1 MKRNTQILGM
11 TLLAGAL
18 ALSTVSC
25 KKKGCTDPVATNF
38 DASAEKDDESCE
50 YDVTTSNVVKTGGI
64 TADETWTSDNVYQL
78 NGRVFVDNGATLT
91 IEAGTII
98 KGAEGTGNN
107 ASALI
112 VARGSKIV
120 ANGTATAP
128 IIFTSIL
135 DNIQPGEL
143 AGTNLDENDAGKWG
157 GIIILGNAP
166 TSADA
171 GDTETQIEGIP
182 ATEIYGAY
190 GGNDAAD
197 NSGTLN
203 YVSIRHGGALIGA
216 GNEINGLTLGGVGNG
231 TVINNV
237 EVIANLDDG
246 IEFFG
251 GTVNVNNALVG
262 YQGDDG
268 IDIDMNYSGTVNNFF
283 VLGGVSSDE
292 GLEIDGPEGS
302 TYTNGLFTLSNGTVS
317 SVTGD
322 GSASEYKSKAQ
333 GTVNNVVFSGYA
345 SNAMKFRAA
354 FDDVVACTDK
364 ADAYLYLT
372 QASPILNFTSC
383 EVVGATDLAA
393 AVSVFNGTDGAD
405 ACVDATYETTAEAAV
420 ATGTSLVGSVTVGGN
435 AADFAWTWAA
445 VKGKL

>member
-18 ALSTVSC
+18 ALGTVSC
-25 KKKGCTDPVATNF
+25 KKKGCTDPVAVNF

-50 YDVTTSNVVKTGGI
+50 YDVSTSNIVKTGGI
-64 TADETWTSDNVYQL
+64 TADETWTANNVYQL
-78 NGRVFVDNGATLT
+78 DGRVFVDNGATLT

-98 KGAEGTGNN
+98 KGSEGTGAN

-120 ANGTATAP
+120 ANGTATSP

-143 AGTNLDENDAGKWG
+143 TGTNLDENDAGKWG
-157 GIIILGNAP
+157 GVIILGNAP

-182 ATEIYGAY
+182 AGETYGEY

-197 NSGTLN
+197 NSGSLN

-216 GNEINGLTLGGVGNG
+216 GNEINGLTLGGVGTG

-262 YQGDDG
+262 FQGDDG
-268 IDIDMNYSGTVNNFF
+268 IDIDMNYSGTVDNFF

-302 TYTNGLFTLSNGTVS
+302 TYTDGLFTLSNGTVFS
-317 SVTGD
+317 ATGD
-322 GSASEYKSKAQ
+322 GSGSEFKSKAQ
-333 GTVNNVVFSGYA
+333 GTVSNVVISGYA

-354 FDDVVACTDK
+354 FSDVSACTDK

-383 EVVGATDLAA
+383 EVVGATDLAS

-420 ATGTSLVGSVTVGGN
+420 ANGTSLVSTATVGGN
-435 AADFAWTWAA
+435 PAVFAWTWAA
-445 VKGKL
+445 VNGKL